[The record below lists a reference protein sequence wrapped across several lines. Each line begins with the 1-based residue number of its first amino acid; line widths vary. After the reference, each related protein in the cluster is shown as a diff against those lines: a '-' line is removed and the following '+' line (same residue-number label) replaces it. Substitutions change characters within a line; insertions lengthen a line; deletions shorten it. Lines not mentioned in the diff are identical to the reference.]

1 MEALED
7 ELRLAVHG
15 QESRMFFQI
24 NGKRVEFE
32 RSVREAHRKLK
43 MNFFTSL
50 TTLLITKTFMPTG
63 GWIRPSLT
71 VITMITPN
79 QMGSKPS
86 AVTGATPADA
96 PLDRVWRIRT
106 AQTAEPLNPLGRRFP
121 LPRRQCDGAWS
132 VASKF
137 GSPSLERTCS
147 KCAMRLST

>member
-7 ELRLAVHG
+7 ELRQAVHG

-43 MNFFTSL
+43 MNFFRWLVTDPPQN
-50 TTLLITKTFMPTG
+50 LITGPLIYG
-63 GWIRPSLT
+63 
-71 VITMITPN
+71 MILPLLMLDACVSFY
-79 QMGSKPS
+79 QWACFAIS
-86 AVTGATPADA
+86 GATPADA